1 MSSQASAKPELRVFT
16 LPNKEELNFESSQKK
31 LNRLTLYLGRIVPDD
46 TKIQPTIVE
55 LQRDM
60 QVKNKLFLLLQ
71 EEDGMGEKRELHITL
86 KQATNLLIKA
96 KHDFRVFCEE
106 LFYVKQGQIAA
117 RNLSM

>member
-1 MSSQASAKPELRVFT
+1 
-16 LPNKEELNFESSQKK
+16 
-31 LNRLTLYLGRIVPDD
+31 
-46 TKIQPTIVE
+46 
-55 LQRDM
+55 M
-60 QVKNKLFLLLQ
+60 QVKNKLFLQLQ
-71 EEDGMGEKRELHITL
+71 DEDGMGEKRELYITL